1 MLSGL
6 LNTHLLIII
15 YGSFDLFSMKLSIL
29 SMVFT
34 PFEFLVHFLDS
45 KIFIKSATHID
56 DLILVRFIHTIEFMG
71 FGPSRPVKF

>member
-1 MLSGL
+1 
-6 LNTHLLIII
+6 
-15 YGSFDLFSMKLSIL
+15 MKLSIL